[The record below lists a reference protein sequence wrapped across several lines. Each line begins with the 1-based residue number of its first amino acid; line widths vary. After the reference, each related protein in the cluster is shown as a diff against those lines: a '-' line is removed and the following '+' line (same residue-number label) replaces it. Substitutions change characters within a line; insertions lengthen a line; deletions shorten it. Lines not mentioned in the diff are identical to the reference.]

1 MNRLLTTA
9 VAAVLL
15 GTVLGAGVTYLLAG
29 GNEIGTASDASDERK
44 PLYWVAPMDSNYR
57 RDEPG
62 KSPMGMDLIPVY
74 EEDASAEGAGPGT
87 VRISPDVVNNL
98 GVRTALVEQGRLSS
112 EIHTVGYVGYNQ
124 DELVHINPRIDGWIE
139 RLYVNTAGDRVQRGQ
154 PLYALYSPELVNAQ
168 QEFLQALSQ
177 GSQSFGRAAED
188 RLKTWQVSNDFIEQL
203 RRDKKVQQTVIY
215 YAPKAG
221 YLETLNVRQGEFVQ
235 PGKVLMSIATLD
247 DIWIEAEVFASQ
259 VHLVKAGLPATV
271 TVDYLPGKTWEG
283 EVDYVYPTLNPETR
297 TLPVRLKFNNAE
309 GQLKPAM
316 FANVAIRAASD
327 RDATLV
333 PREAVIRLGQMDR
346 VVLALGDGQFKSI
359 AVSLGRSDG
368 EYIEILE
375 GVEPGERVVTSAQFL
390 IDSESSKTSDF
401 ARLHHGDSDGGQ
413 GDGMEMENAET
424 TPQAVSTKATVNTVM
439 ADHRMLNVTHA
450 PIEAWGWPQMTM
462 NFDVSENIDLS
473 GLEPGLKVHLDLR
486 DAGSGRYLI
495 TAIQI
500 LDGTHQDNAS
510 NAGGKKEG
518 MNYGGMEAKP

>member
-1 MNRLLTTA
+1 MFGELAAIDGHTRSATVIAKKDSVLASLPTQSFLDLTYSNKE
-9 VAAVLL
+9 VYLAVLKRL
-15 GTVLGAGVTYLLAG
+15 TSQVRHLIDRVYSLSTLKVSDRIRTELLRLAKTHPAAPNRGVISPIPTHAELA
-29 GNEIGTASDASDERK
+29 S
-44 PLYWVAPMDSNYR
+44 
-57 RDEPG
+57 
-62 KSPMGMDLIPVY
+62 
-74 EEDASAEGAGPGT
+74 
-87 VRISPDVVNNL
+87 RIS
-98 GVRTALVEQGRLSS
+98 T
-112 EIHTVGYVGYNQ
+112 H
-124 DELVHINPRIDGWIE
+124 
-139 RLYVNTAGDRVQRGQ
+139 
-154 PLYALYSPELVNAQ
+154 
-168 QEFLQALSQ
+168 
-177 GSQSFGRAAED
+177 
-188 RLKTWQVSNDFIEQL
+188 
-203 RRDKKVQQTVIY
+203 
-215 YAPKAG
+215 
-221 YLETLNVRQGEFVQ
+221 
-235 PGKVLMSIATLD
+235 
-247 DIWIEAEVFASQ
+247 
-259 VHLVKAGLPATV
+259 
-271 TVDYLPGKTWEG
+271 
-283 EVDYVYPTLNPETR
+283 
-297 TLPVRLKFNNAE
+297 
-309 GQLKPAM
+309 
-316 FANVAIRAASD
+316 
-327 RDATLV
+327 
-333 PREAVIRLGQMDR
+333 REAVTRELNELARQKVIARTGRDLHILDMIRLGQMDR